1 MEGVKTLNRLSCFLH
16 VIVETNRIY
25 EGSRMFLEIGR
36 RRKRKRERKRDRNR
50 VINRVIVSLIFFF
63 YSLCVPSI
71 SIALSSISMMA
82 RWYLSY
88 PCVVDTHRARACTCR
103 LSRSIHFPRMYYR
116 VEGLKFRGTGSNI
129 NLLSSWRKEG
139 GGIEESVRTTK
150 QPFQHSRFSGGCFD
164 ETEVRS
170 RRGYKTASVRE

>member
-1 MEGVKTLNRLSCFLH
+1 MEGVKSLNRLSCFLH

-63 YSLCVPSI
+63 LFPLRPIDLY
-71 SIALSSISMMA
+71 
-82 RWYLSY
+82 
-88 PCVVDTHRARACTCR
+88 
-103 LSRSIHFPRMYYR
+103 RSILHLDDGTMISLVPLCRRYASCAR
-116 VEGLKFRGTGSNI
+116 VHM
-129 NLLSSWRKEG
+129 SSFEVDSFSSHVLQGGRFKVSRNWIQYQFALELEEG
-139 GGIEESVRTTK
+139 GRGDRGKRTYYETTV
-150 QPFQHSRFSGGCFD
+150 PHSRFSGGCFD